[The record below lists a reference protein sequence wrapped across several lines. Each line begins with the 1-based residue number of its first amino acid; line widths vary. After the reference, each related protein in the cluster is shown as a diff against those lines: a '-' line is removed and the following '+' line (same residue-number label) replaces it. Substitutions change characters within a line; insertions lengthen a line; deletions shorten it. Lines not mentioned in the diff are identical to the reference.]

1 MIEYKPYNLKVSFVK
16 KEYNDF
22 LNNIKKSLLKIT
34 KKNWQIEVV
43 EKKNEASS
51 ITEKIEIEKENKK
64 NKLKENIIVKS
75 ILNEFPE
82 SEIIDIKNLKEN

>member
-34 KKNWQIEVV
+34 KKIG
-43 EKKNEASS
+43 
-51 ITEKIEIEKENKK
+51 
-64 NKLKENIIVKS
+64 KLK
-75 ILNEFPE
+75 
-82 SEIIDIKNLKEN
+82 